1 MPNDEF
7 LLRDALGLE
16 LQMRRHCIALRLDC
30 ADEHQVQ
37 QFAREMLQNMEQ
49 LKDAVSKGD
58 RIAKSKVEL
67 FGMTVMMHQA
77 NTKAFGPDYLLH
89 MGALRR
95 EETVWVALAEALW
108 SELEARNLDEE

>member
-16 LQMRRHCIALRLDC
+16 LQIRRHCAVLKLDC
-30 ADEHQVQ
+30 ADEYQVQ

-49 LKDAVSKGD
+49 LKAAVSKGD
-58 RIAKSKVEL
+58 RGAKTKVEL
-67 FGMTVMMHQA
+67 FGMTLMMHQA

-89 MGALRR
+89 MGALSR
-95 EETVWVALAEALW
+95 EETAWVAIAKALW
-108 SELEARNLDEE
+108 AELEARSLDEK